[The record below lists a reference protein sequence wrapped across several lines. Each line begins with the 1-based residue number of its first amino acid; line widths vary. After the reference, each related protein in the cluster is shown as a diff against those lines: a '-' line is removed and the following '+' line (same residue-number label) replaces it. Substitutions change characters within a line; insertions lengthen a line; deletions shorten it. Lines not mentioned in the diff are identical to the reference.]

1 MSHDQPVTTANWDA
15 AATAYINGMQAAFTR
30 GLSYGY
36 HRYGSCVAKKLG
48 FILTLL
54 LSLYSDFALTFAANA
69 NCYNK

>member
-1 MSHDQPVTTANWDA
+1 MDTIGTVA
-15 AATAYINGMQAAFTR
+15 AW
-30 GLSYGY
+30 L
-36 HRYGSCVAKKLG
+36 KKLG